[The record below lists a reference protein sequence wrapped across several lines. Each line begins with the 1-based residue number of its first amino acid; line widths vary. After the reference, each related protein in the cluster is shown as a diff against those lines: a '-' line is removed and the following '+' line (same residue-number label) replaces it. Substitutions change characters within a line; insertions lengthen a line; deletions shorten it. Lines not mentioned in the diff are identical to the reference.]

1 MKIIIAGGRDYIP
14 TQDEEILVFKILDDL
29 GATEVVSGGQRGVD
43 KWGEGIAIRLGL
55 SINIF
60 EAKWDQFGI
69 AAGPI
74 RNQQMA
80 EYSDACILMSGARG
94 TNDMNKKAKQHHLK
108 IADLRDGKRYLSWLG
123 SLFDEKT

>member
-1 MKIIIAGGRDYIP
+1 MKIIIAGGRDYMP
-14 TQDEEILVFKILDDL
+14 TQDEEILVLKILDDL

-60 EAKWDQFGI
+60 EADWDRFGL

-80 EYSDACILMSGARG
+80 EYSDACILLSGARG
-94 TNDMNKKAKQHHLK
+94 TNDMYKKADLLVLK
-108 IADLRDGKRYLSWLG
+108 IADLRDGKCHLSWLG
-123 SLFDEKT
+123 SLFDEKA